1 MDEQVNIEDLRER
14 IRLHVN
20 PNASLT
26 AAKMESA
33 LDELEML
40 REKIK
45 KLESS
50 DPKYMAKLKFE

>member
-1 MDEQVNIEDLRER
+1 MMEEQINIDDLRER

-20 PNASLT
+20 PNARLT
-26 AAKMESA
+26 AAKMEAA

-45 KLESS
+45 KAGIE
-50 DPKYMAKLKFE
+50 